1 MTSLL
6 PATEQLTPEPIT
18 QSSAGDLTVLQ
29 VLLPPSDIPSGIF
42 TTEADKGSWDAE
54 TLVDVD
60 EFGSA
65 KDAAPSLKD
74 SELVLGKLAAASHN
88 EVVDAQLDALT
99 EAELDAR
106 LRATVARAASTAEPG
121 TPSQTPLSGS
131 GRIGALTQ
139 GAGDQLDTYLA
150 AATCSST
157 AVPPCWARPTT
168 ARTRACSSPPPW
180 RWWPTIRSR
189 TCSAPTTRT
198 AGGGATPS
206 PPPADC
212 YPT

>member
-1 MTSLL
+1 M
-6 PATEQLTPEPIT
+6 
-18 QSSAGDLTVLQ
+18 
-29 VLLPPSDIPSGIF
+29 LLPPSDIPSGIF

-88 EVVDAQLDALT
+88 EVLDAQLDALT

-121 TPSQTPLSGS
+121 TPSQTPLSGT

-139 GAGDQLDTYLA
+139 GAGDQLGTYLPPPTCPRPPSHPARLGRQPPGRSRAARRRSGGGGRPTVANLLRTADDNGRGGCAAVA
-150 AATCSST
+150 AA
-157 AVPPCWARPTT
+157 R
-168 ARTRACSSPPPW
+168 
-180 RWWPTIRSR
+180 
-189 TCSAPTTRT
+189 
-198 AGGGATPS
+198 
-206 PPPADC
+206 DC